1 MFLGTVMKATTI
13 TCFALK
19 LLSMAVLGSQDP
31 QSTAAITDACTEIR
45 YMLNVRQHFDQQ
57 IRNLAQAAEEL
68 HSQSKVLRLAAAKHV
83 GTKKGL
89 AYTLLA
95 GLAAARESQAQKHL
109 TEWTPKFTNAIQ
121 ELSARIAV
129 TDSGRTSG
137 GAPTEKYG
145 SAETDATTDQRH
157 GATQRCKVSLT
168 LTPSAPA
175 KCSTASSEEKLKK
188 AASELPALDKLKLIQ
203 TKLFG
208 QYKAEVNLQSKGSSA
223 VTRPIA
229 GNAGCESASG
239 ASTDSVDMK
248 FLTLSKPAP
257 EFDTPK
263 IEEDAGCREPN
274 QQNDIHVHTAETLIH
289 ALCRAR
295 KFPTTN
301 QQKLGPESLDS
312 ISSDSTAQEIALRLS
327 NKYKKDQPE
336 NQRQEAVKDLL
347 GKGTDS
353 IQTKWLN
360 DLSKTDSTLKLQDD
374 AQPISI
380 DAASQT
386 DFDKALALFT
396 AQAYQRA
403 VKQEKTSVTENPSKK
418 TDTEDKTEEKK
429 DGDNKTT
436 AADCKAS
443 SETNCDKTK
452 CDWNA
457 EKKQCKVKEGAAVIS
472 AVIKSPLLLEFLL
485 LA

>member
-19 LLSMAVLGSQDP
+19 LLSVAVLGQQDA

-57 IRNLAQAAEEL
+57 IRSLAQAAADL
-68 HSQSKVLRLAAAKHV
+68 HSQSKALRLAAAKHV

-109 TEWTPKFTNAIQ
+109 TAWTPKLINAVQ
-121 ELSARIAV
+121 ELSARIAFS
-129 TDSGRTSG
+129 DSSRTAG
-137 GAPTEKYG
+137 GAPTEKYT
-145 SAETDATTDQRH
+145 AAAQDTNTAQRKS
-157 GATQRCKVSLT
+157 ATQKCKVTLT
-168 LTPSAPA
+168 LTPSAA
-175 KCSTASSEEKLKK
+175 RKCDTTSSDDKLNK
-188 AASELPALDKLKLIQ
+188 AASELHTLEKLKLIKSELLTQ
-203 TKLFG
+203 AT
-208 QYKAEVNLQSKGSSA
+208 AVVNLQSRGDSATTTELTEKNGCGDDASGSSH
-223 VTRPIA
+223 T
-229 GNAGCESASG
+229 
-239 ASTDSVDMK
+239 VDMK
-248 FLTLSKPAP
+248 VLTIARPAP
-257 EFDTPK
+257 GFDEPK
-263 IEEDAGCREPN
+263 IEETTACKEPDREKAA
-274 QQNDIHVHTAETLIH
+274 HVHDATTLIH
-289 ALCRAR
+289 ALCHAR
-295 KFPTTN
+295 KFPTTRH
-301 QQKLGPESLDS
+301 QILGPESLDS
-312 ISSDSTAQEIALRLS
+312 ISTDSTAQELALRLT
-327 NKYKKDQPE
+327 NKYKKDLPP

-347 GKGTDS
+347 GKGADS
-353 IQTKWLN
+353 IQTKWLEE
-360 DLSKTDSTLKLQDD
+360 LSKPDAALKLQDD

-396 AQAYQRA
+396 AQAYQRQVEA
-403 VKQEKTSVTENPSKK
+403 GKSNKTENPSQKA
-418 TDTEDKTEEKK
+418 DTEDKKDDKK
-429 DGDNKTT
+429 EGDNKTT

-457 EKKQCKVKEGAAVIS
+457 EKKQCKVKEGAAFIS
-472 AVIKSPLLLEFLL
+472 AVIKSPLLLAFLL